1 MVPET
6 PSELFQLNTVGL
18 APEGVE
24 PDPVPM
30 VVQPH
35 AMTASIGSIVRKID
49 RRIVM
54 TLLPM
59 RLVEQ

>member
-1 MVPET
+1 
-6 PSELFQLNTVGL
+6 
-18 APEGVE
+18 
-24 PDPVPM
+24 M

-35 AMTASIGSIVRKID
+35 AMMASIGSIVRKID